1 MVLMLKC
8 SIVRG
13 GGMRM
18 KTNRKSDCSII
29 VQGFRKVIGACPMY
43 FLFICIIDL
52 LLGLTLALNTLALDN
67 FFSLVGQYVSGKT
80 VLSGVLSSLIL
91 LILCIL
97 ANPVLNGLSTV
108 FCLDYERKVIGKLEK
123 IFNDKCAMQ
132 QTASFEETSFLDDI
146 NKAQKGVKN
155 SVSLITGIVDATL
168 IYIPYFLIIGVYLYS
183 LKPNLIIIIF
193 LFSIPIMFSQM
204 FKSKLYARLEDKAAP
219 LRRECD
225 HYGECIIGKEKFK
238 ETRLLGAYNFFIKRY
253 KNRLQTLNNVTM
265 KTQVKS
271 IRIELLFKI
280 PVVLGHV
287 ITLLLLVRYLLD
299 GSISVGNFGAVLAS
313 TAMIMN
319 MLEQMI
325 CYIIG
330 NSMKQIG
337 TVDNYLKFMNIK
349 ESVGKQIN
357 YEKAPAIE
365 LKDVSFSYPGS
376 KKDVISKVSIKFH
389 SEEVIAIVGE
399 NGAGKSTLVKL
410 ISGIYLP
417 NKGSVYFNGEDTR
430 GLDPKTLMSN
440 ISSVFQDFQRY
451 KMTLQDNII
460 ISDTSTTLI
469 NQCAQ
474 NSLKEA
480 DLNVNSKV
488 FPQGMNT
495 MLSRDFDGVD
505 LSGGLWQ
512 RVAIARGFYKIHNM
526 ILLDEPTAAI
536 DPVEESKLY
545 MKFIQLSKGK
555 TSFIVTHR
563 LSLTKMADRVVVM
576 DQGKVVQ
583 IGTHKELVSVKG
595 KYQELYSSQSKW
607 YVEN

>member
-1 MVLMLKC
+1 
-8 SIVRG
+8 
-13 GGMRM
+13 MRM

-280 PVVLGHV
+280 PVLLGHV

-313 TAMIMN
+313 TGMIMN

-337 TVDNYLKFMNIK
+337 TVDNYLKFINIK

-376 KKDVISKVSIKFH
+376 KKDVISKVSIKFD

-399 NGAGKSTLVKL
+399 NGAGKSTLVTL

-512 RVAIARGFYKIHNM
+512 RVAIARGFYKKHNM

-545 MKFIQLSKGK
+545 MKFIELSKGK

-583 IGTHKELVSVKG
+583 IGTHKELISVKG

>member
-1 MVLMLKC
+1 
-8 SIVRG
+8 
-13 GGMRM
+13 MRM

-43 FLFICIIDL
+43 FLFICVIDL

-67 FFSLVGQYVSGKT
+67 FFSLVGQYVSGKI

-123 IFNDKCAMQ
+123 MFNDKCAMQ

-238 ETRLLGAYNFFIKRY
+238 ETRLLGAYNFFVKRY

-280 PVVLGHV
+280 PVLLGHV

-299 GSISVGNFGAVLAS
+299 GSISVGNFGAILAS
-313 TAMIMN
+313 TGMIMN

-440 ISSVFQDFQRY
+440 ISSVFQDYQRY

-512 RVAIARGFYKIHNM
+512 RVAIARGFYKKHNM

-545 MKFIQLSKGK
+545 MKFIELSKGK

-583 IGTHKELVSVKG
+583 IGTHKELISVKG

>member
-1 MVLMLKC
+1 
-8 SIVRG
+8 
-13 GGMRM
+13 MRM
-18 KTNRKSDCSII
+18 KINRKSDCSII
-29 VQGFRKVIGACPMY
+29 VQAFRKVIGACPMY
-43 FLFICIIDL
+43 FLFICIIDI

-67 FFSLVGQYVSGKT
+67 FFSLVGQYVAGKT

-123 IFNDKCAMQ
+123 MFNDKCAMQ
-132 QTASFEETSFLDDI
+132 QTASFEETSFLDGI

-204 FKSKLYARLEDKAAP
+204 FKSKLYASLEDKAAP
-219 LRRECD
+219 LRRECE

-280 PVVLGHV
+280 PVLLGHV

-313 TAMIMN
+313 TGMIMN

-376 KKDVISKVSIKFH
+376 KKDVISKVSIKFD

-440 ISSVFQDFQRY
+440 ISSVFQDYQRY

-512 RVAIARGFYKIHNM
+512 RVAIARGFYKKHNM

-583 IGTHKELVSVKG
+583 IGTHKELISVKG

>member
-1 MVLMLKC
+1 
-8 SIVRG
+8 
-13 GGMRM
+13 M

-29 VQGFRKVIGACPMY
+29 VQAFRKVIGACPMY
-43 FLFICIIDL
+43 FLFICIIDI
-52 LLGLTLALNTLALDN
+52 LLGLSLALNTLALDN
-67 FFSLVGQYVSGKT
+67 FFSVVGQYIARET

-132 QTASFEETSFLDDI
+132 QTSCFEETSFLDGI
-146 NKAQKGVKN
+146 NKVQKGVKN

-168 IYIPYFLIIGVYLYS
+168 IYIPYFLIIGIYLYS
-183 LKPNLIIIIF
+183 LKPNLIVIIF

-219 LRRECD
+219 LRRECE

-280 PVVLGHV
+280 PVLLGHI

-313 TAMIMN
+313 TGMIMN

-349 ESVGKQIN
+349 EPVGKQIN

-376 KKDVISKVSIKFH
+376 KKDVISRVSIKFD
-389 SEEVIAIVGE
+389 SEEIIAIVGE

-430 GLDPKTLMSN
+430 GL
-440 ISSVFQDFQRY
+440 
-451 KMTLQDNII
+451 
-460 ISDTSTTLI
+460 
-469 NQCAQ
+469 
-474 NSLKEA
+474 
-480 DLNVNSKV
+480 
-488 FPQGMNT
+488 
-495 MLSRDFDGVD
+495 
-505 LSGGLWQ
+505 
-512 RVAIARGFYKIHNM
+512 
-526 ILLDEPTAAI
+526 
-536 DPVEESKLY
+536 
-545 MKFIQLSKGK
+545 
-555 TSFIVTHR
+555 
-563 LSLTKMADRVVVM
+563 
-576 DQGKVVQ
+576 
-583 IGTHKELVSVKG
+583 
-595 KYQELYSSQSKW
+595 
-607 YVEN
+607 

>member
-1 MVLMLKC
+1 
-8 SIVRG
+8 
-13 GGMRM
+13 MRM

-29 VQGFRKVIGACPMY
+29 AQAFRKVVRACPMY

-52 LLGLTLALNTLALDN
+52 LLGLTLALNTLALDH
-67 FFSLVGQYVSGKT
+67 FFSVISQYIAGET
-80 VLSGVLSSLIL
+80 VLIGVLSSLIL

-97 ANPVLNGLSTV
+97 ANPVLNGISTV
-108 FCLDYERKVIGKLEK
+108 FGLDYERKVIGKLEK
-123 IFNDKCAMQ
+123 MFNYKCAMQ
-132 QTASFEETSFLDDI
+132 QTSCFEETSFLDGI

-168 IYIPYFLIIGVYLYS
+168 IYIPYFLIIGIYLYR

-193 LFSIPIMFSQM
+193 LFSLPIMFSQM
-204 FKSKLYARLEDKAAP
+204 FKSKLYARLEDKVAP

-225 HYGECIIGKEKFK
+225 HYGECIIDKEKFK
-238 ETRLLGAYNFFIKRY
+238 ETRLLGAYTFFIKRY
-253 KNRLQTLNNVTM
+253 KNRLQTLNNVKI

-280 PVVLGHV
+280 PVLLGH
-287 ITLLLLVRYLLD
+287 ILTLLLLVRYLLD

-313 TAMIMN
+313 TGMIMD

-349 ESVGKQIN
+349 EPVGKQIN

-376 KKDVISKVSIKFH
+376 NKDVISNVSIKFD
-389 SEEVIAIVGE
+389 SEEIIAIVGE

-417 NKGSVYFNGEDTR
+417 NKGGVYFNGEDTR
-430 GLDPKTLMSN
+430 RLDSKNLMNN

-460 ISDTSTTLI
+460 ISDTSIIPI
-469 NQCAQ
+469 NECVEIA
-474 NSLKEA
+474 LKKA
-480 DLNVNSKV
+480 DLNVYSKE

-495 MLSRDFDGVD
+495 MFSRDFDGVD

-512 RVAIARGFYKIHNM
+512 RVAIARGFYKQHNM

-545 MKFIQLSKGK
+545 MKFIEFSRGK

-563 LSLTKMADRVVVM
+563 LALTKMADRVVVM

-583 IGTHKELVSVKG
+583 IGTHKELISVKG
-595 KYQELYSSQSKW
+595 KYQELYRSQSKW

>member
-1 MVLMLKC
+1 
-8 SIVRG
+8 
-13 GGMRM
+13 MRM

-280 PVVLGHV
+280 PVLLGHV

-313 TAMIMN
+313 TGMIMN

-337 TVDNYLKFMNIK
+337 TVDNYLKFINIK

-376 KKDVISKVSIKFH
+376 KKDVISKVSIKFD

-512 RVAIARGFYKIHNM
+512 RVAIARGFYKKHNM

-545 MKFIQLSKGK
+545 MKFIELSKGK

-583 IGTHKELVSVKG
+583 IGTHKELISVKG

>member
-1 MVLMLKC
+1 
-8 SIVRG
+8 
-13 GGMRM
+13 MRM

-43 FLFICIIDL
+43 FLFICVIDL

-67 FFSLVGQYVSGKT
+67 FFSLVGQYVSGKI

-123 IFNDKCAMQ
+123 MFNDKCAMQ

-280 PVVLGHV
+280 PVLLGHV

-299 GSISVGNFGAVLAS
+299 GSISVGNFGAILAS
-313 TAMIMN
+313 TGMIMN

-376 KKDVISKVSIKFH
+376 KKDVISRVSIKFH

-440 ISSVFQDFQRY
+440 ISSVFQDYQRY

-460 ISDTSTTLI
+460 ISDTSATLI

-480 DLNVNSKV
+480 DLNVNYKV

-512 RVAIARGFYKIHNM
+512 RVAIARGFYKKHNM

-545 MKFIQLSKGK
+545 MKFIELSKGK

-583 IGTHKELVSVKG
+583 IGTHKELISVKG
-595 KYQELYSSQSKW
+595 KYQELYNSQSKW
-607 YVEN
+607 YIES

>member
-1 MVLMLKC
+1 
-8 SIVRG
+8 
-13 GGMRM
+13 M

-29 VQGFRKVIGACPMY
+29 VQAFQKVIGACPMY

-67 FFSLVGQYVSGKT
+67 FFSLVGQYVAGKT

-123 IFNDKCAMQ
+123 MFNDKCAMQ
-132 QTASFEETSFLDDI
+132 QTASFEETSFLDGI

-168 IYIPYFLIIGVYLYS
+168 TYIPYFLIIGVYLYS
-183 LKPNLIIIIF
+183 LKPNLIVVIF

-219 LRRECD
+219 LRRECE

-280 PVVLGHV
+280 PVLLGHV

-313 TAMIMN
+313 TGMIMN

-349 ESVGKQIN
+349 EPVGKQIN

-376 KKDVISKVSIKFH
+376 KKDVISKVSIKFD

-440 ISSVFQDFQRY
+440 ISSVFQDYQRY
-451 KMTLQDNII
+451 KMTLQDNIS
-460 ISDTSTTLI
+460 ISDTSTTVI

-480 DLNVNSKV
+480 NLNVKSKA

-512 RVAIARGFYKIHNM
+512 RVAIARGFYKKHNM

-545 MKFIQLSKGK
+545 MKFIELSKGK

-583 IGTHKELVSVKG
+583 IGTHKELISVKG

>member
-1 MVLMLKC
+1 
-8 SIVRG
+8 
-13 GGMRM
+13 MRM
-18 KTNRKSDCSII
+18 KINRKSDCSII
-29 VQGFRKVIGACPMY
+29 VQAFRKVIGACPMY

-67 FFSLVGQYVSGKT
+67 FFSLVGQYVAGKT

-123 IFNDKCAMQ
+123 MFNDKCAMQ
-132 QTASFEETSFLDDI
+132 QTASFEETSFLDGI

-204 FKSKLYARLEDKAAP
+204 FKSKLYASLEDKAAP
-219 LRRECD
+219 LRRECE

-365 LKDVSFSYPGS
+365 LKDVYFSYPGS

-440 ISSVFQDFQRY
+440 ISSVFQDYQRY

-512 RVAIARGFYKIHNM
+512 RVAIARGFYKKHNM

-545 MKFIQLSKGK
+545 MKFIELSKGK

-576 DQGKVVQ
+576 DQGKIVQ
-583 IGTHKELVSVKG
+583 IGTHKELISVKG

>member
-280 PVVLGHV
+280 PVLLGHV

-299 GSISVGNFGAVLAS
+299 GSISVGNFGAILAS

-376 KKDVISKVSIKFH
+376 KKDVISKVSIKFD

-512 RVAIARGFYKIHNM
+512 RVAIARGFYKKHNM

-545 MKFIQLSKGK
+545 MKFIELSKGK

-583 IGTHKELVSVKG
+583 IGTHKELISVKG
-595 KYQELYSSQSKW
+595 KYQELYNSQSKW
-607 YVEN
+607 YIES

>member
-1 MVLMLKC
+1 MALMLKC

-67 FFSLVGQYVSGKT
+67 FFSLVGQYVDGKT

-123 IFNDKCAMQ
+123 MFNDKCAMQ
-132 QTASFEETSFLDDI
+132 QTASFEETSFLDGI

-219 LRRECD
+219 LRRECE

-280 PVVLGHV
+280 PVLLGHV

-313 TAMIMN
+313 TGMIMN

-357 YEKAPAIE
+357 YEKAPVIQ

-376 KKDVISKVSIKFH
+376 KKDIISKVSIKFH

-440 ISSVFQDFQRY
+440 ISSVFQDYQRY

-512 RVAIARGFYKIHNM
+512 RVAIARGFYKKHNM

-545 MKFIQLSKGK
+545 MKFIELSKGK

-583 IGTHKELVSVKG
+583 IGTHKELISVKG
-595 KYQELYSSQSKW
+595 KYQELYNSQSKW
-607 YVEN
+607 YIES

>member
-1 MVLMLKC
+1 
-8 SIVRG
+8 
-13 GGMRM
+13 M

-29 VQGFRKVIGACPMY
+29 VQAFRKVIGACPMY
-43 FLFICIIDL
+43 FLFICVIDL

-67 FFSLVGQYVSGKT
+67 FFSLVGQYVAGKT

-123 IFNDKCAMQ
+123 MFNDKCAMQ
-132 QTASFEETSFLDDI
+132 QTASFEETSFLDGI

-219 LRRECD
+219 LRRECE

-440 ISSVFQDFQRY
+440 ISSVFQDYQRY

-512 RVAIARGFYKIHNM
+512 RVAIARGFYKKHNM

-545 MKFIQLSKGK
+545 MKFIELSKGK

-583 IGTHKELVSVKG
+583 IGTHKELISVKG

>member
-1 MVLMLKC
+1 
-8 SIVRG
+8 
-13 GGMRM
+13 M

-123 IFNDKCAMQ
+123 MFNDKCAMQ

-219 LRRECD
+219 LRRECE

-299 GSISVGNFGAVLAS
+299 GSISVGNFGAILAS
-313 TAMIMN
+313 TGMIMN

-349 ESVGKQIN
+349 ESVGKQTN

-365 LKDVSFSYPGS
+365 LKDVSFSYPGG

-417 NKGSVYFNGEDTR
+417 NKGSVYFNCEDTR

-440 ISSVFQDFQRY
+440 ISSVFQDYQRY

-460 ISDTSTTLI
+460 ISDTSATLI

-512 RVAIARGFYKIHNM
+512 RVAIARGFYKKHNM

-545 MKFIQLSKGK
+545 MKFIELSKGK

-583 IGTHKELVSVKG
+583 IGTHKELISVKG

>member
-1 MVLMLKC
+1 
-8 SIVRG
+8 
-13 GGMRM
+13 M

-29 VQGFRKVIGACPMY
+29 VQAFQKVIGACPMY
-43 FLFICIIDL
+43 FLFICVIDL

-67 FFSLVGQYVSGKT
+67 FFSLVGQYVAGKT

-123 IFNDKCAMQ
+123 MFNDKCAMQ
-132 QTASFEETSFLDDI
+132 QTACFEDTSFLDGI

-219 LRRECD
+219 LRRECE

-349 ESVGKQIN
+349 ESVGKQTN

-410 ISGIYLP
+410 ICGIYLP

-430 GLDPKTLMSN
+430 GLDSKTLMSN

-512 RVAIARGFYKIHNM
+512 RVAIARGFYKKHNM

-545 MKFIQLSKGK
+545 MKFIELSKGK

-583 IGTHKELVSVKG
+583 IGTHKELISVKG

>member
-1 MVLMLKC
+1 
-8 SIVRG
+8 
-13 GGMRM
+13 MRM

-43 FLFICIIDL
+43 FLFICVIDL

-123 IFNDKCAMQ
+123 MFNDKCAMQ

-238 ETRLLGAYNFFIKRY
+238 ETRLLGAYNFFVKRY

-299 GSISVGNFGAVLAS
+299 GSISVGNFGAILAS
-313 TAMIMN
+313 TGMIMN

-357 YEKAPAIE
+357 YEKE
-365 LKDVSFSYPGS
+365 
-376 KKDVISKVSIKFH
+376 
-389 SEEVIAIVGE
+389 
-399 NGAGKSTLVKL
+399 
-410 ISGIYLP
+410 
-417 NKGSVYFNGEDTR
+417 
-430 GLDPKTLMSN
+430 
-440 ISSVFQDFQRY
+440 
-451 KMTLQDNII
+451 
-460 ISDTSTTLI
+460 
-469 NQCAQ
+469 
-474 NSLKEA
+474 
-480 DLNVNSKV
+480 
-488 FPQGMNT
+488 
-495 MLSRDFDGVD
+495 
-505 LSGGLWQ
+505 
-512 RVAIARGFYKIHNM
+512 
-526 ILLDEPTAAI
+526 
-536 DPVEESKLY
+536 
-545 MKFIQLSKGK
+545 
-555 TSFIVTHR
+555 
-563 LSLTKMADRVVVM
+563 
-576 DQGKVVQ
+576 
-583 IGTHKELVSVKG
+583 IGRAHV
-595 KYQELYSSQSKW
+595 
-607 YVEN
+607 

>member
-1 MVLMLKC
+1 
-8 SIVRG
+8 
-13 GGMRM
+13 M

-29 VQGFRKVIGACPMY
+29 VQAFQKVIGACPMY

-67 FFSLVGQYVSGKT
+67 FFSLVGQYVAGKT

-123 IFNDKCAMQ
+123 MFNDKCAMQ
-132 QTASFEETSFLDDI
+132 QTASFEETSFLDGI

-204 FKSKLYARLEDKAAP
+204 FKSKLYASLEDKAAP
-219 LRRECD
+219 LRRECE

-287 ITLLLLVRYLLD
+287 ITLLLLGRYLLD

-349 ESVGKQIN
+349 ESVGKQTN

-365 LKDVSFSYPGS
+365 LKDVSFSYPES

-512 RVAIARGFYKIHNM
+512 RVAIARGFYKKHNM

-545 MKFIQLSKGK
+545 MKFIELSKGK

-583 IGTHKELVSVKG
+583 IGTHKELISVKG

>member
-1 MVLMLKC
+1 MLKC
-8 SIVRG
+8 SLVRG

-18 KTNRKSDCSII
+18 KINRKSDCSII
-29 VQGFRKVIGACPMY
+29 VQAFRKVIGACPMY
-43 FLFICIIDL
+43 FLFICIIDI

-67 FFSLVGQYVSGKT
+67 FFSLVGQYVAGKT

-123 IFNDKCAMQ
+123 MFNDKCAMQ

-219 LRRECD
+219 LRRECE

-280 PVVLGHV
+280 PVLLGHV

-313 TAMIMN
+313 TGMIMN

-376 KKDVISKVSIKFH
+376 KKDIISKVSIKFH

-460 ISDTSTTLI
+460 ISDTSTILI

-512 RVAIARGFYKIHNM
+512 RVAIARGFYKKHNM

>member
-1 MVLMLKC
+1 
-8 SIVRG
+8 
-13 GGMRM
+13 M

-29 VQGFRKVIGACPMY
+29 VQAFQKVIGCCPMY
-43 FLFICIIDL
+43 FLFICIVDL
-52 LLGLTLALNTLALDN
+52 LLGLTLAFNTLAIDN
-67 FFSLVGQYVSGKT
+67 FFSLIGQYVAGKT

-123 IFNDKCAMQ
+123 MFNDKCAMQ
-132 QTASFEETSFLDDI
+132 QTASFEETSFLDGI
-146 NKAQKGVKN
+146 NKAQKSVKN

-183 LKPNLIIIIF
+183 LKPNLIVVIF

-204 FKSKLYARLEDKAAP
+204 FKSKLYARLEDKVAP
-219 LRRECD
+219 LRRECE

-253 KNRLQTLNNVTM
+253 KNRLKTLNNVTM

-280 PVVLGHV
+280 PVLLGHV
-287 ITLLLLVRYLLD
+287 ITLIVLVRYLLD

-325 CYIIG
+325 CYIVG

-349 ESVGKQIN
+349 EPLGKQIN

-376 KKDVISKVSIKFH
+376 KKDVISKVSIKFE

-430 GLDPKTLMSN
+430 GLDAKTLMDN

-451 KMTLQDNII
+451 KMTLQDNIS
-460 ISDTSTTLI
+460 ISDTSTTVI
-469 NQCAQ
+469 NQCVE
-474 NSLKEA
+474 NSLKKA
-480 DLNVNSKV
+480 DLNVNSKA

-512 RVAIARGFYKIHNM
+512 RVAIARGFYKKHNI

-545 MKFIQLSKGK
+545 MKFIELSKGK

-583 IGTHKELVSVKG
+583 IGTHKELISVKG

>member
-1 MVLMLKC
+1 
-8 SIVRG
+8 
-13 GGMRM
+13 M

-29 VQGFRKVIGACPMY
+29 VQAFRKVIGACPMY

-67 FFSLVGQYVSGKT
+67 FFTVVGQYIAGKI

-123 IFNDKCAMQ
+123 MFNDKCAMQ
-132 QTASFEETSFLDDI
+132 QTASFEETSFLDGI

-583 IGTHKELVSVKG
+583 IGTHKELISVKG

>member
-1 MVLMLKC
+1 
-8 SIVRG
+8 
-13 GGMRM
+13 MRM

-123 IFNDKCAMQ
+123 MFNDKCAMQ

-219 LRRECD
+219 LRRECE

-280 PVVLGHV
+280 PVLLGHV

-299 GSISVGNFGAVLAS
+299 GSISVGNFGAILAS
-313 TAMIMN
+313 TGMIMN

-440 ISSVFQDFQRY
+440 ISSVFQDYQRY

-460 ISDTSTTLI
+460 ISDTSTTVI
-469 NQCAQ
+469 NQCVE

-480 DLNVNSKV
+480 DLNLNSKV
-488 FPQGMNT
+488 FPQGINT

-512 RVAIARGFYKIHNM
+512 RVAIARGFYKQHNM

-545 MKFIQLSKGK
+545 MKFIEFSRGK

-563 LSLTKMADRVVVM
+563 LALTKMADKIVVM
-576 DQGKVVQ
+576 DKGKVVQ
-583 IGTHKELVSVKG
+583 IGTHKELISING
-595 KYQELYSSQSKW
+595 KYQELYNSQSKW

>member
-1 MVLMLKC
+1 
-8 SIVRG
+8 
-13 GGMRM
+13 M

-123 IFNDKCAMQ
+123 MFNDKCAMQ

-280 PVVLGHV
+280 LVLLGHV
-287 ITLLLLVRYLLD
+287 ITLILLVRYLLD
-299 GSISVGNFGAVLAS
+299 GSISVGNFGAILAS
-313 TAMIMN
+313 TGMIMN

-410 ISGIYLP
+410 TSGIYLP

-440 ISSVFQDFQRY
+440 ISSVFQDYQRY

-460 ISDTSTTLI
+460 ISDTSATLI

-488 FPQGMNT
+488 FPQGINT

-512 RVAIARGFYKIHNM
+512 RVAIARGFYKQHNM

-536 DPVEESKLY
+536 DPIEESKLY
-545 MKFIQLSKGK
+545 MKFIEFSRGK

-563 LSLTKMADRVVVM
+563 LALTKMADKIVVM
-576 DQGKVVQ
+576 DKGKVVQ
-583 IGTHKELVSVKG
+583 IGTHKELISING
-595 KYQELYSSQSKW
+595 KYQELYNSQSKW

>member
-1 MVLMLKC
+1 
-8 SIVRG
+8 
-13 GGMRM
+13 MRM

-219 LRRECD
+219 LRRECE

-280 PVVLGHV
+280 PVLLGHV

-313 TAMIMN
+313 TGMIMN

-337 TVDNYLKFMNIK
+337 TVDNYLKFINIK

-376 KKDVISKVSIKFH
+376 KKDVISKVSIKFD

-512 RVAIARGFYKIHNM
+512 RVAIARGFYKKHNM

-545 MKFIQLSKGK
+545 MKFIELSKGK

-583 IGTHKELVSVKG
+583 IGTHKELISVKG

>member
-1 MVLMLKC
+1 
-8 SIVRG
+8 
-13 GGMRM
+13 
-18 KTNRKSDCSII
+18 
-29 VQGFRKVIGACPMY
+29 
-43 FLFICIIDL
+43 
-52 LLGLTLALNTLALDN
+52 
-67 FFSLVGQYVSGKT
+67 
-80 VLSGVLSSLIL
+80 
-91 LILCIL
+91 
-97 ANPVLNGLSTV
+97 
-108 FCLDYERKVIGKLEK
+108 
-123 IFNDKCAMQ
+123 
-132 QTASFEETSFLDDI
+132 
-146 NKAQKGVKN
+146 
-155 SVSLITGIVDATL
+155 
-168 IYIPYFLIIGVYLYS
+168 
-183 LKPNLIIIIF
+183 
-193 LFSIPIMFSQM
+193 M
-204 FKSKLYARLEDKAAP
+204 FKSKLYASLEDKAAP
-219 LRRECD
+219 LRRECE

-253 KNRLQTLNNVTM
+253 KNRMQTLNNVTM

-280 PVVLGHV
+280 PVLLGHV

-349 ESVGKQIN
+349 ESVGKQTN

-440 ISSVFQDFQRY
+440 ISSVFQDYQRY

-512 RVAIARGFYKIHNM
+512 RVAIARGFYKKHNM

-576 DQGKVVQ
+576 DRGKVVQ
-583 IGTHKELVSVKG
+583 IGTHKELISVKG

>member
-1 MVLMLKC
+1 
-8 SIVRG
+8 
-13 GGMRM
+13 MRM

-29 VQGFRKVIGACPMY
+29 VKAFRKVIGACPMY

-67 FFSLVGQYVSGKT
+67 FFSLVGQYVAGKT

-123 IFNDKCAMQ
+123 MFNDKCAMQ
-132 QTASFEETSFLDDI
+132 QTACFEETSFLDGI

-168 IYIPYFLIIGVYLYS
+168 IYIPYFLIISVYLYS

-219 LRRECD
+219 LRRECE

-330 NSMKQIG
+330 NLMKQIG

-440 ISSVFQDFQRY
+440 ISSVFQDYQRY

-512 RVAIARGFYKIHNM
+512 RVAIARGFYKKHNM

-545 MKFIQLSKGK
+545 MKFIELSKGK

-583 IGTHKELVSVKG
+583 IGTHKELISVKG

>member
-1 MVLMLKC
+1 
-8 SIVRG
+8 
-13 GGMRM
+13 M

-29 VQGFRKVIGACPMY
+29 VQAFQKVIGACPMY

-67 FFSLVGQYVSGKT
+67 FFSLVGQYVAGKT

-123 IFNDKCAMQ
+123 MFNDKCAMQ
-132 QTASFEETSFLDDI
+132 QTASFEETSFLDGI

-155 SVSLITGIVDATL
+155 SVSLIIGIVDATL

-219 LRRECD
+219 LRRECE

-460 ISDTSTTLI
+460 MSDTSATLI

-512 RVAIARGFYKIHNM
+512 RVAIARGFYKKHNM

>member
-1 MVLMLKC
+1 
-8 SIVRG
+8 
-13 GGMRM
+13 MRM

-52 LLGLTLALNTLALDN
+52 LLGLTLAFNTLAIDN
-67 FFSLVGQYVSGKT
+67 FFSLIGQYVAGKT

-123 IFNDKCAMQ
+123 MFNDKCAMQ
-132 QTASFEETSFLDDI
+132 QTASFEETSFLDGI
-146 NKAQKGVKN
+146 NKAQKSVKN

-183 LKPNLIIIIF
+183 LKPNLIVVIF

-204 FKSKLYARLEDKAAP
+204 FKSKLYARLEDKVAP
-219 LRRECD
+219 LRRECE

-253 KNRLQTLNNVTM
+253 KNRLKTLNNVTM

-280 PVVLGHV
+280 PVLLGHV
-287 ITLLLLVRYLLD
+287 ITLIVLVRYLLD

-325 CYIIG
+325 CYIVG

-349 ESVGKQIN
+349 EPLGKQIN

-376 KKDVISKVSIKFH
+376 KKDVISKVSIKFE

-430 GLDPKTLMSN
+430 GLDAKTLMDN

-451 KMTLQDNII
+451 KMTLQDNIS
-460 ISDTSTTLI
+460 ISDTSTTVI
-469 NQCAQ
+469 NQCVE
-474 NSLKEA
+474 NSLKKA
-480 DLNVNSKV
+480 DLNVNSKA

-512 RVAIARGFYKIHNM
+512 RVAIARGFYKKHNI

-545 MKFIQLSKGK
+545 MKFIELSKGK

-583 IGTHKELVSVKG
+583 IGTHKELISVKG

>member
-1 MVLMLKC
+1 
-8 SIVRG
+8 
-13 GGMRM
+13 MRM
-18 KTNRKSDCSII
+18 KINRKSDCSII
-29 VQGFRKVIGACPMY
+29 VQAFRKVIGACPMY
-43 FLFICIIDL
+43 FLFICIIDI

-67 FFSLVGQYVSGKT
+67 FFSLVGQYVAGKT

-123 IFNDKCAMQ
+123 MFNDKCAMQ
-132 QTASFEETSFLDDI
+132 QTASFEETSFLDGI

-204 FKSKLYARLEDKAAP
+204 FKSKLYASLEDKAAP
-219 LRRECD
+219 LRRECE

-280 PVVLGHV
+280 PVLLGHV

-313 TAMIMN
+313 TGMIMN

-376 KKDVISKVSIKFH
+376 KKDVISKVSIKFD

-512 RVAIARGFYKIHNM
+512 RVAIARGFYKKHNM

-576 DQGKVVQ
+576 DKGKVVQ
-583 IGTHKELVSVKG
+583 IGTHKELISVKG

>member
-1 MVLMLKC
+1 
-8 SIVRG
+8 
-13 GGMRM
+13 MRM

-29 VQGFRKVIGACPMY
+29 VQAFQKVIGACPMY

-67 FFSLVGQYVSGKT
+67 FFSLVGQYVAGKT

-123 IFNDKCAMQ
+123 MFNDKCAMQ
-132 QTASFEETSFLDDI
+132 QTASFEETSFLDGI

-183 LKPNLIIIIF
+183 LKPNLIVVIF

-219 LRRECD
+219 LRRECE

-280 PVVLGHV
+280 PVLLGHV

-299 GSISVGNFGAVLAS
+299 GSISIGNFGAILAS

-337 TVDNYLKFMNIK
+337 TVDNYLKFMNIR

-365 LKDVSFSYPGS
+365 LKDVSFSYPES
-376 KKDVISKVSIKFH
+376 KKDAISKVSIKFE

-430 GLDPKTLMSN
+430 GLDPKTLMGN

-451 KMTLQDNII
+451 KMTLQDNIS
-460 ISDTSTTLI
+460 ISDTSTTVI

-474 NSLKEA
+474 NSLKKA
-480 DLNVNSKV
+480 DLNVNSKA

-512 RVAIARGFYKIHNM
+512 RVAIARGFYKKHNM

-545 MKFIQLSKGK
+545 MKFIELSKGK

-583 IGTHKELVSVKG
+583 IGTHKELISVKG

>member
-1 MVLMLKC
+1 
-8 SIVRG
+8 
-13 GGMRM
+13 M

-219 LRRECD
+219 LRRECE

-512 RVAIARGFYKIHNM
+512 RVAIARGFYKKHNM

-545 MKFIQLSKGK
+545 MKFIELSKGK

-576 DQGKVVQ
+576 DKGKVVQ
-583 IGTHKELVSVKG
+583 RGTHKELISVKG

>member
-1 MVLMLKC
+1 
-8 SIVRG
+8 
-13 GGMRM
+13 MRM

>member
-1 MVLMLKC
+1 
-8 SIVRG
+8 
-13 GGMRM
+13 M